1 MPTAMSS
8 ARRSSSGSGMKPEV
22 TVCGVRDAAFAVAA
36 AKLGV
41 DYLGFIFEPSSP
53 RHVTVSQATEIAAS
67 LGAGPRRRVR
77 LVGVF
82 VRESMDEIAAAM
94 RRAGLDVVQLHRR
107 ATAEDVAALK
117 SAGYEVWTLA
127 GGAEGDGVLFDS
139 THGDGEREL
148 RRGAYRTI
156 LAGGVS
162 AGNVAMAVATGPDVL
177 DVNSSLETAPG
188 IKSAA
193 RLEDFMRAF
202 AAATVADNANGRE

>member
-1 MPTAMSS
+1 
-8 ARRSSSGSGMKPEV
+8 MKPEV
-22 TVCGVRDAAFAVAA
+22 KVCGVRDVAFAVAA

-53 RHVTVSQATEIAAS
+53 RHVTVSQAAEIAAS
-67 LGAGPRRRVR
+67 
-77 LVGVF
+77 
-82 VRESMDEIAAAM
+82 
-94 RRAGLDVVQLHRR
+94 
-107 ATAEDVAALK
+107 
-117 SAGYEVWTLA
+117 LA

-139 THGDGEREL
+139 SHGDGEREL

-202 AAATVADNANGRE
+202 AAATAADNAKGRE

>member
-1 MPTAMSS
+1 M
-8 ARRSSSGSGMKPEV
+8 EV
-22 TVCGVRDAAFAVAA
+22 KVCGVRDAAFAVAA

-53 RHVTVSQATEIAAS
+53 RHVTVEQAAEIAAA
-67 LGAGPRRRVR
+67 LGAEARRRVR

-82 VRESMDEIAAAM
+82 VHGTPGEIAAAM

-188 IKSAA
+188 VKSAA

-202 AAATVADNANGRE
+202 AAAVAAGR

>member
-1 MPTAMSS
+1 M
-8 ARRSSSGSGMKPEV
+8 EV
-22 TVCGVRDAAFAVAA
+22 KVCGVRDAAFAVAA

-53 RHVTVSQATEIAAS
+53 RHVTVEQAAEIAAS
-67 LGAGPRRRVR
+67 LGAEARRRVR

-82 VRESMDEIAAAM
+82 VHGTPGEIAAAM

-127 GGAEGDGVLFDS
+127 GGAEGDGILFDS
-139 THGDGEREL
+139 THGDGETAFRQVD
-148 RRGAYRTI
+148 GKSI
-156 LAGGVS
+156 VAGRIGLENLTDVL
-162 AGNVAMAVATGPDVL
+162 VLGPDVV

-188 IKSAA
+188 VKSAA

-202 AAATVADNANGRE
+202 AAAKAADNAKERE

>member
-1 MPTAMSS
+1 M
-8 ARRSSSGSGMKPEV
+8 EV
-22 TVCGVRDAAFAVAA
+22 KVCGVRDAAFAVAA

-53 RHVTVSQATEIAAS
+53 RHVTVEQAAEIAAA
-67 LGAGPRRRVR
+67 LGAEARRRVR

-82 VRESMDEIAAAM
+82 VHGTPGEIAAAM

-139 THGDGEREL
+139 SHGDGEREL

-188 IKSAA
+188 VKSAA

-202 AAATVADNANGRE
+202 AAAVAAGR

>member
-1 MPTAMSS
+1 
-8 ARRSSSGSGMKPEV
+8 MKPEV
-22 TVCGVRDAAFAVAA
+22 KVCGVRDAAFAVAA

-53 RHVTVSQATEIAAS
+53 RHVTISQAAEIDAS
-67 LGAGPRRRVR
+67 LGADPRRRVR

-82 VRESMDEIAAAM
+82 VRESTDEIAAAM

-107 ATAEDVAALK
+107 ASAADVAALK
-117 SAGYEVWTLA
+117 AAGYEVWTLA

-139 THGDGEREL
+139 SHGDGEREL

-162 AGNVAMAVATGPDVL
+162 AGNVAMAVAAGPDVL

-202 AAATVADNANGRE
+202 AAATAADNAKGKGMK

>member
-1 MPTAMSS
+1 M
-8 ARRSSSGSGMKPEV
+8 EV
-22 TVCGVRDAAFAVAA
+22 KVCGVRDAAFAVAA

-53 RHVTVSQATEIAAS
+53 RHVTVEQAAEIAAA
-67 LGAGPRRRVR
+67 LGEEARRRVR

-82 VRESMDEIAAAM
+82 VHGTPGEIAAAM

-202 AAATVADNANGRE
+202 AAATVADNAKGRE

>member
-1 MPTAMSS
+1 M
-8 ARRSSSGSGMKPEV
+8 EV
-22 TVCGVRDAAFAVAA
+22 KVCGVRDAAVAVAA

-53 RHVTVSQATEIAAS
+53 RHVTVEQAAEIAAS
-67 LGAGPRRRVR
+67 LGAEARRRVR

-82 VRESMDEIAAAM
+82 VHGTPGEIAAAM

-139 THGDGEREL
+139 THGDGETAFRQVDGKSIVAGRIGLENL
-148 RRGAYRTI
+148 TGRRGRQQ
-156 LAGGVS
+156 LARDRARGEKRRA
-162 AGNVAMAVATGPDVL
+162 AGRFH
-177 DVNSSLETAPG
+177 
-188 IKSAA
+188 A
-193 RLEDFMRAF
+193 RLCRGKGGGQCKGKGMK
-202 AAATVADNANGRE
+202 

>member
-1 MPTAMSS
+1 
-8 ARRSSSGSGMKPEV
+8 MKPEV
-22 TVCGVRDAAFAVAA
+22 KVCGVRDAAFAVAA
-36 AKLGV
+36 A
-41 DYLGFIFEPSSP
+41 
-53 RHVTVSQATEIAAS
+53 
-67 LGAGPRRRVR
+67 LGAESRRRIR

-82 VRESMDEIAAAM
+82 VHGTPGEIAAAM

-107 ATAEDVAALK
+107 ASAADVAAIK
-117 SAGYEVWTLA
+117 AAGYEVWTLA

-139 THGDGEREL
+139 SHGDGEREL

-188 IKSAA
+188 VKSAA

-202 AAATVADNANGRE
+202 AAAVAAGR

>member
-1 MPTAMSS
+1 
-8 ARRSSSGSGMKPEV
+8 
-22 TVCGVRDAAFAVAA
+22 VRDAAFAVAA

-53 RHVTVSQATEIAAS
+53 RHVTVEQAAEIAAA
-67 LGAGPRRRVR
+67 LGAEARRRVR

-82 VRESMDEIAAAM
+82 VHGTPGEIAAAM

-139 THGDGEREL
+139 THGDGETAFRQVDGKSIVAGRIGVEN
-148 RRGAYRTI
+148 
-156 LAGGVS
+156 LADVL
-162 AGNVAMAVATGPDVL
+162 ALGPDVV

-188 IKSAA
+188 VKSANLLA
-193 RLEDFMRAF
+193 AF
-202 AAATVADNANGRE
+202 LAEFTR

>member
-1 MPTAMSS
+1 MTSTGDS
-8 ARRSSSGSGMKPEV
+8 RVKIK
-22 TVCGVRDAAFAVAA
+22 VCGVRDAAFAVAA

-53 RHVTVSQATEIAAS
+53 RHVTVGQAAEIAAS
-67 LGAGPRRRVR
+67 LDAEARRRVR

-82 VRESMDEIAAAM
+82 VRGTPVEIAATM

-107 ATAEDVAALK
+107 ATAADVAALK

-139 THGDGEREL
+139 THGDGETAFRQVDGKSIVAGRIGVEN
-148 RRGAYRTI
+148 
-156 LAGGVS
+156 LADVL
-162 AGNVAMAVATGPDVL
+162 ALGPDVV

-188 IKSAA
+188 VKSANL
-193 RLEDFMRAF
+193 LEAF
-202 AAATVADNANGRE
+202 LAEFTRQLKFYA

>member
-1 MPTAMSS
+1 
-8 ARRSSSGSGMKPEV
+8 MKPEV
-22 TVCGVRDAAFAVAA
+22 KVCGVRDAAFAVAA

-53 RHVTVSQATEIAAS
+53 RHVTVSQAAEIAAA
-67 LGAGPRRRVR
+67 LGADPRRRVR

-82 VRESMDEIAAAM
+82 VRETTDEIAAAM

-139 THGDGEREL
+139 THGDGETAFRQVDGKSIVAGRIGVEN
-148 RRGAYRTI
+148 
-156 LAGGVS
+156 LADVL
-162 AGNVAMAVATGPDVL
+162 ALGPDVV
-177 DVNSSLETAPG
+177 DVNSTLETAPG

-202 AAATVADNANGRE
+202 AAATAADNAKGRE

>member
-1 MPTAMSS
+1 
-8 ARRSSSGSGMKPEV
+8 MKPEV
-22 TVCGVRDAAFAVAA
+22 KVCGVRDAAFAVAA

-53 RHVTVSQATEIAAS
+53 RHVTVSQAAEIAAA
-67 LGAGPRRRVR
+67 LGAEARRRVR

-82 VRESMDEIAAAM
+82 VHGTPGEIAAAM

-107 ATAEDVAALK
+107 ASAADVAALK
-117 SAGYEVWTLA
+117 AAGYEVWTLA

-162 AGNVAMAVATGPDVL
+162 AGNVAMAVAAGPDVL

-202 AAATVADNANGRE
+202 AAATASDNAKEME